1 MNEHEGKG
9 MMKKLYGR
17 RWQSAILSNDEVG
30 ERELTDCLTHTFR
43 G

>member
-17 RWQSAILSNDEVG
+17 RWQSAVML
-30 ERELTDCLTHTFR
+30 ERER
-43 G
+43 ES